1 MRDIK
6 FHVNHN
12 ECGDC
17 RVCCTVFPFTGKDL
31 EWADE
36 YNEVPHFEEKYDL
49 IYTTGKSC
57 NQLCSTGCSIQ
68 HDKPKLCQEFW
79 CDYLKYELPE
89 KYFPHNCGFASYIY
103 DKNDHPPE
111 LWIIFDELPDE
122 TGDYP
127 NKGCKFIQ
135 EDGSFYQFRTLQEVQ
150 TEKGSEVMKYIE
162 IMREKVGHLPV
173 KIFTR
178 YEVVEIA

>member
-31 EWADE
+31 ECPDE

-111 LWIIFDELPDE
+111 LWIIFDELQMKLVTILIKDVNL
-122 TGDYP
+122 YKKMVHFI
-127 NKGCKFIQ
+127 NFVHFKKCKL
-135 EDGSFYQFRTLQEVQ
+135 RKVVNNEV
-150 TEKGSEVMKYIE
+150 Y
-162 IMREKVGHLPV
+162 
-173 KIFTR
+173 
-178 YEVVEIA
+178 